1 MSKRVKNVLVACFI
15 VSIVIFLGTRYW
27 ENDYMEEAVNDMDG
41 QKIIFFENFWSIS
54 SVAYGKDQTTA
65 VVVLIIGDN
74 TYQAIVNRDDLPGNI
89 SKYNI
94 NKVLW
99 DVFAV
104 KKYGDVEKFGK

>member
-1 MSKRVKNVLVACFI
+1 MSKRVKNVLAACFI

-27 ENDYMEEAVNDMDG
+27 ENDYMEEAVNDVDG

-74 TYQAIVNRDDLPGNI
+74 GCEAIVSRDELPENI
-89 SKYNI
+89 SQYNI

-104 KKYGDVEKFGK
+104 KKYGDVKKFRA

>member
-1 MSKRVKNVLVACFI
+1 MSKRVKNVLVACII

-27 ENDYMEEAVNDMDG
+27 ENDYMEEAVNDVDG

-54 SVAYGKDQTTA
+54 SVAYGKDQTKA

-74 TYQAIVNRDDLPGNI
+74 TYQAIVNRDDLPENI